1 MQRFVSHSSCPADR
15 TIGPMTAARLGIT
28 RGRCGHRPTRHAL
41 GARGV
46 RRGRSH
52 AVHTRAAA
60 LLHTRVTRAVRL
72 RPWQQRA
79 LTRLDATPG
88 PDFLAVATPGAGK
101 TTFALTALRRRL
113 AQDPHRQVVVVA
125 PTAHLKA
132 QWAEAAARF
141 DLALDDAWSPQNG
154 RLPEDLHG
162 VVTTY
167 QQVASSADA
176 LRPLARGA
184 LVVFDEIHHA
194 GDERAW
200 GDGIRTAFD
209 GSAWRL
215 ALSGTPFRSDTR
227 AIPFV
232 TYALDEAMPS
242 FEYGYGDAL
251 ADGRVVRQVEFPR
264 LNGDMEW
271 VAPDGSLRAAS
282 FDDALE
288 PALAA
293 QRLRTALS
301 AEGEW
306 LPAVLDAAH
315 ARLTEVR
322 RGCPDAAGLVIA
334 GDQEHARDI
343 ADLLQRRHGVR
354 AVVATSDDPEASR
367 RIARF
372 RDAPDPWIVAVRM
385 VSEGVDIPRLR
396 VGVFAT
402 TTTTELFFRQA
413 VGRLVRWR
421 AQDEESRRVDVHPG
435 RLPPAGKGAADRRPA
450 AAQLARRQRALGG
463 RPGSRPARG
472 TSRRAALDVRGAL
485 GGARGFAVVDRHVRR
500 PRFGGTRRPGRRLRV
515 RRPPRPRAAAPPP
528 AHRAGRRHGPICRA
542 RRSRRP
548 GNVVA
553 ACGSSTRLA
562 PRTSCASRTSPTP
575 RSTRSSIAS
584 SGSSA
589 SRRPRRSSCSAVWPR
604 PSGGFE
610 ADSGPRATSPHSN
623 VGSKVAILATNLPE
637 LVGAAQCRE
646 QSRHAG
652 DQPPGVGRRRAMSGA
667 KSPFWRPTSRSS

>member
-1 MQRFVSHSSCPADR
+1 M
-15 TIGPMTAARLGIT
+15 
-28 RGRCGHRPTRHAL
+28 
-41 GARGV
+41 
-46 RRGRSH
+46 
-52 AVHTRAAA
+52 
-60 LLHTRVTRAVRL
+60 TRAVRL

-79 LTRLDATPG
+79 LARLDATPG
-88 PDFLAVATPGAGK
+88 RDFLAVATPGAGK

-113 AQDPHRQVVVVA
+113 AEEPDRQVVIVA

-154 RLPEDLHG
+154 RLPVDLHG
-162 VVTTY
+162 IVTTY
-167 QQVASSADA
+167 QQVSSSAEA
-176 LRPLARGA
+176 LRSLARGA

-200 GDGIRTAFD
+200 GDGVRLAFD

-271 VAPDGSLRAAS
+271 VAPDGSLRSAS

-301 AEGEW
+301 VEGEW

-322 RGCPDAAGLVIA
+322 RSCPDAAGLVIA

-343 ADLLQRRHGVR
+343 ADLLARRHGVR

-421 AQDEESRRVDVHPG
+421 AQDEDPRAWMFIPDDARLRAKAQQIADQRRHSL
-435 RLPPAGKGAADRRPA
+435 RAANARPA
-450 AAQLARRQRALGG
+450 AERDDVLLEARPDEQL
-463 RPGSRPARG
+463 SMF
-472 TSRRAALDVRGAL
+472 AALS
-485 GGARGFAVVDRHVRR
+485 AVPVGSLSTLTS
-500 PRFGGTRRPGRRLRV
+500 GGTISEARDGLVDASGGDDHLVLELPPLPRRTAPAEGADVQATAPERTTRERRRRLRELNAA
-515 RRPPRPRAAAPPP
+515 RAADLVRFANLSH
-528 AHRAGRRHGPICRA
+528 AKVNAEL
-542 RRSRRP
+542 
-548 GNVVA
+548 N
-553 ACGSSTRLA
+553 RLA
-562 PRTSCASRTSPTP
+562 GIHRITEASEEQLQRRLAAAERWL
-575 RSTRSSIAS
+575 RS
-584 SGSSA
+584 
-589 SRRPRRSSCSAVWPR
+589 
-604 PSGGFE
+604 
-610 ADSGPRATSPHSN
+610 
-623 VGSKVAILATNLPE
+623 
-637 LVGAAQCRE
+637 
-646 QSRHAG
+646 
-652 DQPPGVGRRRAMSGA
+652 
-667 KSPFWRPTSRSS
+667 

>member
-1 MQRFVSHSSCPADR
+1 M
-15 TIGPMTAARLGIT
+15 
-28 RGRCGHRPTRHAL
+28 
-41 GARGV
+41 
-46 RRGRSH
+46 
-52 AVHTRAAA
+52 
-60 LLHTRVTRAVRL
+60 TRAVRL

-421 AQDEESRRVDVHPG
+421 AQDEESRAWMFIPDDS
-435 RLPPAGKGAADRRPA
+435 RLRAKAQQIADQRRHSLRAVNARSAADREVAPLEARPDE
-450 AAQLARRQRALGG
+450 QL
-463 RPGSRPARG
+463 SMF
-472 TSRRAALDVRGAL
+472 AALSAVPVGSLSSTATSDGHASV
-485 GGARGFAVVDRHVRR
+485 ARDGLVDDSESGDHLVLELPPLPRRTAPAVGTDRSARASEPSARERR
-500 PRFGGTRRPGRRLRV
+500 RRLRELNAA
-515 RRPPRPRAAAPPP
+515 RAADLVRFANLPH
-528 AHRAGRRHGPICRA
+528 AKVNAELNRLVGIERITEASEEQLQR
-542 RRSRRP
+542 
-548 GNVVA
+548 
-553 ACGSSTRLA
+553 RLA
-562 PRTSCASRTSPTP
+562 AAERWL
-575 RSTRSSIAS
+575 RS
-584 SGSSA
+584 
-589 SRRPRRSSCSAVWPR
+589 
-604 PSGGFE
+604 
-610 ADSGPRATSPHSN
+610 
-623 VGSKVAILATNLPE
+623 
-637 LVGAAQCRE
+637 
-646 QSRHAG
+646 
-652 DQPPGVGRRRAMSGA
+652 
-667 KSPFWRPTSRSS
+667 